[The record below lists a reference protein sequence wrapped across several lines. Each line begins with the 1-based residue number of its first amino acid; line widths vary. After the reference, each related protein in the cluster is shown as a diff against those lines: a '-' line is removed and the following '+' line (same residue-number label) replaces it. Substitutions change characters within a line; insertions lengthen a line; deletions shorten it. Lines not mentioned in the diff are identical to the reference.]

1 MRSDVIDRLYFML
14 QSSARSQ
21 MYGQEMMYRS
31 EICEPPGYENMCPS
45 ENKDPPEYGNGDADA
60 EGEDNGKRKQ
70 DESCELVD
78 AGNVESGKKMRTM
91 IVID

>member
-1 MRSDVIDRLYFML
+1 
-14 QSSARSQ
+14 

-31 EICEPPGYENMCPS
+31 GSCEPPGYENTCPS
-45 ENKDPPEYGNGDADA
+45 ENEDPPEYGNGDAER
-60 EGEDNGKRKQ
+60 EGEDNGKRKR

-78 AGNVESGKKMRTM
+78 AGNVESGKKMKTV